1 MRREDKEFLKSQI
14 ENLKESAHE
23 RFATLLMQ
31 IDYLNMKLLSAEK
44 ACKKLSKMLK
54 EKNKKSISEV
64 EKIKSEL
71 EKSKA
76 DYKMIEANC
85 DSLILNYMQES
96 EYSKKIYDDL
106 QRANIKNE
114 ELERIKT
121 ILLEQNSIMAGK
133 LSVYEPIKKVESQP
147 DETAD
152 TVRASDP
159 AEE

>member
-1 MRREDKEFLKSQI
+1 MRRADKEFLNAQI

-23 RFATLLMQ
+23 RFATVLMQ
-31 IDYLNMKLLSAEK
+31 VDYLNLKLLKAEK
-44 ACKKLSKMLK
+44 GCKKLREENRRLRLRAENQML
-54 EKNKKSISEV
+54 E
-64 EKIKSEL
+64 
-71 EKSKA
+71 
-76 DYKMIEANC
+76 DNC
-85 DSLILNYMQES
+85 DSLMVNYMQES

-133 LSVYEPIKKVESQP
+133 LSVYEPIKKAESQP

-152 TVRASDP
+152 TVRESDP
-159 AEE
+159 AEK